1 MCKRCPFATQKGIF
15 YTSKGHVCNAKGHLY
30 NAKEHRLK
38 AGCDIILHKP
48 RSISSCLSTFG
59 LKSTDL
65 YLVRVLFFLACYGYF
80 HLFLIIIFCLSGCRR
95 CLNLI
100 QFVLFSDV
108 TLPVSMMSVVRGRAM
123 ISPIKPNRAP
133 QTERERMQN

>member
-1 MCKRCPFATQKGIF
+1 MPVGYKRQNKRCPFALQKGIF
-15 YTSKGHVCNAKGHLY
+15 YTSKGHVLQCKRAPFTTQKSIVS
-30 NAKEHRLK
+30 KQVV
-38 AGCDIILHKP
+38 ILFYINHVVS
-48 RSISSCLSTFG
+48 RSCLSTFG

-80 HLFLIIIFCLSGCRR
+80 PLFLIIIFCLSGCRR

-108 TLPVSMMSVVRGRAM
+108 TLPVS
-123 ISPIKPNRAP
+123 ND
-133 QTERERMQN
+133 ECC